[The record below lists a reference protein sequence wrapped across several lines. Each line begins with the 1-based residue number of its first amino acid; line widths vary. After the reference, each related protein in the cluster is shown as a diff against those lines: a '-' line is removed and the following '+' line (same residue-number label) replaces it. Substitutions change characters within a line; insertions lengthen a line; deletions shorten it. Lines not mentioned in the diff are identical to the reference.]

1 MCQEESLQQVFFQ
14 VWPIKWLCIKVL
26 INAFP
31 GDNLG
36 IGGRL
41 GEKGQFLESLRRSLE
56 YCTSLDCHLLHIVAG
71 RLLAF
76 MCFFGR
82 ALQES
87 IPGYVDLLD
96 FFMMNVAHPLAELS
110 HCYDYSPQFRL
121 SN

>member
-1 MCQEESLQQVFFQ
+1 MCQEESLQQVFFL

-56 YCTSLDCHLLHIVAG
+56 YCTYLDCHLLHIVAV

-76 MCFFGR
+76 MCFLGGLCKKVF
-82 ALQES
+82 
-87 IPGYVDLLD
+87 PVMWT
-96 FFMMNVAHPLAELS
+96 F
-110 HCYDYSPQFRL
+110 
-121 SN
+121 